1 MGGGVGGTITVAEAG
16 GKRRADDGGGRARVP
31 VMLPLPLA
39 GAYDYAVPPAM
50 EAVPGAVVTVPLGP
64 RVLYGVVW
72 HGPTDGSVPAS
83 KLRPI
88 TSVVPTPPLRPALLR
103 FIDWVADYTL
113 SAPGEVLRMALPIPA
128 ATEAPRPRV
137 GWRLVEAPPEGVRVT
152 PERARVLAV
161 LRDAPGLVWTGSDLA
176 RTAGVTPG
184 VLRGGSR
191 NCKDGDD
198 KDVGPKRE
206 SGWWVYMDFTAQ
218 AVTWR

>member
-16 GKRRADDGGGRARVP
+16 GKRRADDGGGRPRVP

-64 RVLYGVVW
+64 HVLYGVVW
-72 HGPTDGSVPAS
+72 HGPADGSVPAS

-113 SAPGEVLRMALPIPA
+113 SAPGEVTVEGKGEAGPTASGTTGVPSAGEPPA
-128 ATEAPRPRV
+128 V
-137 GWRLVEAPPEGVRVT
+137 
-152 PERARVLAV
+152 
-161 LRDAPGLVWTGSDLA
+161 DDLA
-176 RTAGVTPG
+176 LEILRVVVDVHSFEADHAGRRFHLVK
-184 VLRGGSR
+184 RSR
-191 NCKDGDD
+191 
-198 KDVGPKRE
+198 
-206 SGWWVYMDFTAQ
+206 ST
-218 AVTWR
+218 